1 MSTKRILITGAAGY
15 IGFQLGERLCRDFSV
30 VGIDI
35 RSPNDAHFPIHVMD
49 IRSPKLKQFLADEDI
64 THVVHLACVVEP
76 SKDPQRDYDID
87 VNGTRNLLQ
96 ACVCNNIK
104 HITVTSSGAAYG
116 YHADNPEWIV
126 ETDALRGNNEF
137 SYAAH
142 KRLVEE
148 ILAGYRQT
156 HPSLNQL
163 VFRPGTVLGSHT
175 DNLITQL
182 FTGKRLLSVSGSP
195 SPFVF
200 IWDQDVIT
208 LIESG
213 IREEKV
219 GLYNM
224 AGDGAMSIQEIAKV
238 LNKPV
243 LNLPAWLLKLALH
256 IGSALGLTRYGPDQI
271 NFLRYRPV
279 LLNHALKEKFGGQL
293 QKTSRETFLYFAE
306 NAKKLN
312 PKKGQQHGA

>member
-30 VGIDI
+30 VGVDI
-35 RSPNDAHFPIHVMD
+35 KARNDAHFPIHVID
-49 IRSPKLKQFLADEDI
+49 IRSAKLSELMAQEGI

-76 SKDPQRDYDID
+76 SKNVQQDYDID
-87 VNGTRNLLQ
+87 VNGTRNLLN
-96 ACVCNNIK
+96 ACVTNQIE

-116 YHADNPEWIV
+116 YHADNPDWIV
-126 ETDALRGNNEF
+126 ETDPLRGNEEF

-148 ILAGYRQT
+148 ILAGYRKT
-156 HPSLNQL
+156 HPNLNQL
-163 VFRPGTVLGSHT
+163 IFRPSTVLGSHT
-175 DNLITQL
+175 NNLITQL
-182 FTGKRLLSVSGSP
+182 FTGKRLLAISGSP

-200 IWDQDVIT
+200 IWDQDVIA
-208 LIESG
+208 LIEKG
-213 IREEKV
+213 LREEKI
-219 GLYNM
+219 GQYNM
-224 AGDGAMSIQEIAKV
+224 AGDGAMTIQDIAKT

-243 LNLPAWLLKLALH
+243 LNLPAGLVKVLLRF
-256 IGSALGLTRYGPDQI
+256 GSALGLTRYGPEQI

-279 LLNHALKEKFGGQL
+279 LLNKALKAQFGGSL

-306 NAKKLN
+306 HALKL
-312 PKKGQQHGA
+312 KQKQG